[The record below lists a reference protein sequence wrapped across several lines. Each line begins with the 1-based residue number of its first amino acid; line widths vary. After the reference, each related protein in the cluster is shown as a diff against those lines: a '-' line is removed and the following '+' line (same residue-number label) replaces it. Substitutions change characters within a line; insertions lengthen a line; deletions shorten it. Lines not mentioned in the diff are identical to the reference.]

1 MPHNSSYWNSN
12 FVKQVENTLLD
23 LLLHISNPCCGDCRC
38 NYSIQLC
45 NCNKVQQITT
55 TKLTIG
61 IKSQKS
67 VFMSKCQELKV
78 MTLVV
83 WSHWIGTARIEKH
96 FVEFDLL
103 TFIQVTQTTNR
114 KTVRLILLF
123 RTDYLSNKIICLL
136 REIGFS

>member
-12 FVKQVENTLLD
+12 FVKQVENTQLD
-23 LLLHISNPCCGDCRC
+23 LLLHISNPCCGDCKC
-38 NYSIQLC
+38 NCSVQLC

-55 TKLTIG
+55 T

-67 VFMSKCQELKV
+67 VFTSKCQELKV

-114 KTVRLILLF
+114 QTVRLSLLF
-123 RTDYLSNKIICLL
+123 RTDYLFNKIIFLL